1 MDDKDLELKNQT
13 EQEPPEPEEE
23 ERAAPEHPDY
33 KNEIAALIRSGLAP
47 RPMRERLMD
56 YHEND
61 IAMALELLSKED
73 RKKLYGLLDT
83 GTLAN
88 VFEYADEPQQYL
100 AELTIRRRVA
110 VLGKLEIPAILDY
123 LRQLSKEERGILIE
137 LLDDEVRQEVA
148 LALTFDEDEI
158 GSRMTTNYVTIHAG
172 VSVREAMRELV
183 DQAAEN
189 DNISTLYVVDEDGTL
204 SGAIDLKDLIIARD
218 GSSLDDVIMTSY
230 PYVYAEEEIE
240 DCIDRI
246 RGYSEDS
253 IPVLDREN
261 KLRGVLTAQ
270 EITELVDDAMG
281 DDYAK
286 LAGLTAEEDLEEPL
300 HKSIAKRLPWL
311 VILLALGLV
320 VSSVVGVFEPVV
332 SHLAVIVAFQS
343 LVLDMAGNAGT
354 QSLAV
359 TIRVLMDEQVSGKQK
374 LFLVLK
380 EARVGLLNGLI
391 LGSLSFVFIGGYL
404 MLMKGQ
410 APLSAFAMSFCTGFA
425 LLAAM
430 LLSSIT
436 GTVIPLMFHK
446 LNIDPAVASGPLITT
461 LNDLVAVVTYYGL
474 AWVLLINVMGL

>member
-1 MDDKDLELKNQT
+1 MDEKDLEVT
-13 EQEPPEPEEE
+13 ESEDGEKEA
-23 ERAAPEHPDY
+23 ERPAPEHPDY
-33 KNEIAALIRSGLAP
+33 KNEIVALIRSGLAP

-61 IAMALELLSKED
+61 VAMSLELLNKEE
-73 RKKLYGLLDT
+73 RRKLYGLLDT
-83 GTLAN
+83 ATLAN

-110 VLGKLEIPAILDY
+110 VLSKLEVPAVVEY
-123 LRQLSKEERGILIE
+123 LRQLSKEERNIIIE
-137 LLDDEVRQEVA
+137 LLDDDVRREIT
-148 LALTFDEDEI
+148 LALSFDEDEI
-158 GSRMTTNYVTIHAG
+158 GSRMTTNYVTIHTG

-204 SGAIDLKDLIIARD
+204 SGAIDLKDLIIARE
-218 GSSLDDVIMTSY
+218 GSDLDNIIMTSY
-230 PYVYAEEEIE
+230 PYVYAEEEIA

-253 IPVLDREN
+253 IPVLDRDN

-270 EITELVDDAMG
+270 DITDLVDDAMG
-281 DDYAK
+281 EDYAK

-300 HKSIAKRLPWL
+300 RKSIGKRLPWL
-311 VILLALGLV
+311 LVLLGLGLV
-320 VSSVVGVFEPVV
+320 VSSVVGVFETVV
-332 SHLAVIVAFQS
+332 SHLALIVAFQS

-359 TIRVLMDEQVSGKQK
+359 TIRVLMDEQVSGRQK

-391 LGSLSFVFIGGYL
+391 LGVLSFTFIGLYL
-404 MLMKGQ
+404 MGFKGQ
-410 APLSAFAMSFCTGFA
+410 APAAAFSMSFCTGFA
-425 LLAAM
+425 LLVAM

-436 GTVIPLMFHK
+436 GTVIPLAFHK
-446 LNIDPAVASGPLITT
+446 LKIDPAVASGPLITT

>member
-1 MDDKDLELKNQT
+1 MDDKDLDLMKQT
-13 EQEPPEPEEE
+13 EPEPQEPEEE
-23 ERAAPEHPDY
+23 RSAPEHPDY

-47 RPMRERLMD
+47 KPMRERLMD

-158 GSRMTTNYVTIHAG
+158 GSRMTTNYVTIHSG

-204 SGAIDLKDLIIARD
+204 SGAIDLKDLIIARE
-218 GSSLDDVIMTSY
+218 GSDLDNIVMTSY
-230 PYVYAEEEIE
+230 PYVYAEEEIG

-270 EITELVDDAMG
+270 EITELVDDALG

-300 HKSIAKRLPWL
+300 RRSIGKRLPWL

-320 VSSVVGVFEPVV
+320 VSTVVGVFEPVV

-359 TIRVLMDEQVSGKQK
+359 TIRVLMDEQVSGRQK

-404 MLMKGQ
+404 MLLKGQ
-410 APLSAFAMSFCTGFA
+410 EPLSAFAMSFCTGFA

-446 LNIDPAVASGPLITT
+446 LHIDPAVASGPLITT